1 MIKYRFL
8 HKLLVIWILGWLY
21 IGSQQ
26 ILLTIDLMSAESK
39 NDSWPPEGY
48 VIIENAGNK
57 IMIEEENLTKNS
69 PKNIDSLNCD
79 EEFFNTVEAVIKD
92 DILLLSLLEDHNLY
106 GIKKLKL
113 KLLPS
118 NSHEISGDI
127 GFKMH
132 NIRSYNLDSDLL
144 NHKLPLDVYKRMG
157 RDPYYIEVYLEA
169 YNSKY
174 NSVPCAE
181 TLLANINENNFSE
194 YKKMEPYYLDN
205 ILEPFFEKYPD
216 VLTIGEDEY
225 IENYMSNQQKKFLTH
240 LLPDVDEVAIA
251 LMNKTV
257 EYSDEEL
264 KYIWTE
270 TKPKFVPR
278 HNEIVIG
285 LFGDVKK
292 EDFKLLSRILKPL
305 RIVAP
310 ELRISFSDMVED
322 VTLPIHLSPCN
333 ELLSEEFNDCKGK
346 IDGTYYGWNN
356 WIWVDSSNTGVRRAH
371 IIIHEL
377 GHALGLDHNLCQN
390 SVMTYAPYNKD
401 YHYRVPDHVDLPYF
415 TELDLMQLRIL
426 YDPVIQDLF
435 YSRYNWSSNEQDIV
449 DEFNLDKELIEEYK
463 ENPDEACLVR
473 QTEWYEFA
481 EMQNGKNY

>member
-1 MIKYRFL
+1 MFRYRFIYQFL
-8 HKLLVIWILGWLY
+8 IIWILAWLY
-21 IGSQQ
+21 VGTQQ
-26 ILLTIDLMSAESK
+26 ILISIDLFNAEQK
-39 NDSWPPEGY
+39 NNSFLTTGY
-48 VIIENAGNK
+48 VVIEKGSNKVMVKEEIIN
-57 IMIEEENLTKNS
+57 KNS
-69 PKNIDSLNCD
+69 AANVNSQNCD

-92 DILLLSLLEDHNLY
+92 DILLLSLLDDYSLY

-118 NSHEISGDI
+118 NSHEFSGDI
-127 GFKMH
+127 GFKIH
-132 NIRSYNLDSDLL
+132 NIRTYNLDSDLL

-310 ELRISFSDMVED
+310 ELRISFP
-322 VTLPIHLSPCN
+322 T
-333 ELLSEEFNDCKGK
+333 
-346 IDGTYYGWNN
+346 W
-356 WIWVDSSNTGVRRAH
+356 
-371 IIIHEL
+371 
-377 GHALGLDHNLCQN
+377 
-390 SVMTYAPYNKD
+390 
-401 YHYRVPDHVDLPYF
+401 
-415 TELDLMQLRIL
+415 
-426 YDPVIQDLF
+426 
-435 YSRYNWSSNEQDIV
+435 
-449 DEFNLDKELIEEYK
+449 
-463 ENPDEACLVR
+463 
-473 QTEWYEFA
+473 
-481 EMQNGKNY
+481 